1 MCVCVWRGRF
11 WLAVY
16 DLRLDKMLVLSFGS
30 GLDREDWYRSMCQV
44 QDTINKGL
52 IPVRTCQYAR
62 PPPLPLLPTSHQ
74 SHQGT
79 PGWLVLPL
87 AAVAGRPR
95 ADRQAAH
102 AYRVVLSALHTHR
115 ARSVG
120 KTAEEQEEQAN
131 KIIAERRRMGLD
143 SLEVFKSKY
152 SDEERCQ
159 MVTSY
164 NHELDENFGLGGY
177 EFAIVMQARYLR
189 YLKP

>member
-1 MCVCVWRGRF
+1 M
-11 WLAVY
+11 
-16 DLRLDKMLVLSFGS
+16 
-30 GLDREDWYRSMCQV
+30 
-44 QDTINKGL
+44 
-52 IPVRTCQYAR
+52 
-62 PPPLPLLPTSHQ
+62 
-74 SHQGT
+74 

-87 AAVAGRPR
+87 GCGWEASC
-95 ADRQAAH
+95 RQAGSSHVSDRLVAH
-102 AYRVVLSALHTHR
+102 H

-164 NHELDENFGLGGY
+164 NQELDENFGLGGY
-177 EFAIVMQARYLR
+177 EFAIVMQVLCLLAF
-189 YLKP
+189 